1 MLKPALARGELRA
14 VGATTL
20 KENHKYIEK
29 DPALARRFQPVYI
42 DEPTTEETISILR
55 GLKHKYELH
64 HGIHITDL
72 ALVAAAQLSSRYIT
86 DRFLPDK
93 AIDLIDEAASSLRL
107 DMDSLPKDVDD
118 MKRELSRLEIEKEA
132 LKQDSVNGE
141 QKPALQAKKQKTRLS
156 SLEKTIV
163 AAKAKYEKLS
173 AKWKEERE
181 LINKIGEFKKQ
192 MTSLNQEA
200 DKAERESGFERVAEI
215 RYGIL
220 PQTGKKLR
228 EAEDALK
235 KLQSSRK
242 LLKEEVGEEEIAQV
256 VARWT
261 NIPVTR
267 MLEVESKKLMRLEE
281 VLSKRVIGQE
291 EAISKVSHAV
301 RPSRAGIQ
309 DEDRPLASFMFLGPT
324 GVGKT
329 ELAKTLAE
337 FMFND
342 EKSLVRYDMSE
353 YMERHTVS
361 KFIGSPAGYVG

>member
-1 MLKPALARGELRA
+1 
-14 VGATTL
+14 
-20 KENHKYIEK
+20 
-29 DPALARRFQPVYI
+29 
-42 DEPTTEETISILR
+42 
-55 GLKHKYELH
+55 
-64 HGIHITDL
+64 
-72 ALVAAAQLSSRYIT
+72 
-86 DRFLPDK
+86 
-93 AIDLIDEAASSLRL
+93 
-107 DMDSLPKDVDD
+107 
-118 MKRELSRLEIEKEA
+118 
-132 LKQDSVNGE
+132 
-141 QKPALQAKKQKTRLS
+141 
-156 SLEKTIV
+156 
-163 AAKAKYEKLS
+163 
-173 AKWKEERE
+173 
-181 LINKIGEFKKQ
+181 

-301 RPSRAGIQ
+301 RRSRAGLQ

-361 KFIGSPAGYVG
+361 KFIGSPAGYVGYEEGGQLTEKIKHRPYSVILFDEIEKAHPEIFNIML